1 MVYIWDIM
9 DVVVVMCELLLH
21 FAPPFYGVIASDSSC
36 TDLLSCQLAKG
47 KTAPWKLCQCKPLAR
62 MPLEV
67 HEELDWQLA
76 V

>member
-1 MVYIWDIM
+1 MG
-9 DVVVVMCELLLH
+9 ELISH

-36 TDLLSCQLAKG
+36 TDLLSVCLAKG
-47 KTAPWKLCQCKPLAR
+47 ETAPWKLRRCKALGW
-62 MPLEV
+62 LWEV